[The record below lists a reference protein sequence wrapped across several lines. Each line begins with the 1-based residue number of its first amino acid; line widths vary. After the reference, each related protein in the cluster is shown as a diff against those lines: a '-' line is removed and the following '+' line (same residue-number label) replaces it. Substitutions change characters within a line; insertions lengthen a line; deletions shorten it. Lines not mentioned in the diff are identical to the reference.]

1 MFPAFWEQRAKLPQ
15 LSGKISQH
23 LPWLPNT
30 PSLGAEVAPDG
41 ISDVRGT
48 SVTQE

>member
-1 MFPAFWEQRAKLPQ
+1 MFPAVWEQRAKLPRLPGKLSQ
-15 LSGKISQH
+15 L

-30 PSLGAEVAPDG
+30 PSLGAEAAPDG
-41 ISDVRGT
+41 ISDVRGA